1 MTVAAAFQPPTG
13 VLLVNTGTPASTA
26 TGDVRRY
33 LRQFLGDPRV
43 IDLHPLARWL
53 LLELVILPFR
63 PARSAAAYRKIWT
76 ERGSPLLVH
85 GRDLADGLRGAL
97 TAEADAA
104 YVVELAMQFGSPS
117 IPAAL
122 DRLQAAG
129 AAQVVVVPLFPQYA
143 AASYGSAAAAVCA
156 EAARRWV
163 VPSLRFVAPFWQ
175 SPAWLDAVVAGAR
188 AEIAA
193 FAPDH
198 VLLSYHGVPE
208 RHCARTDPSGA
219 HCLRSAACCDALVPA
234 NAHCYRAQCMATSRA
249 LVAALGLDPQRVTTA
264 FQSRLG
270 RTPWIKP
277 YADRAIADLGK
288 AGVQRLLVVEP
299 SFVADCLETLEEIGI
314 RGRADFRAAGGGELR
329 LCPSL
334 NASAV
339 WVRGL
344 ATLVREASTQG
355 PARANGVHQRSE
367 G

>member
-1 MTVAAAFQPPTG
+1 MSAPQPFVPPIG

-26 TGDVRRY
+26 TSDVRRY
-33 LRQFLGDPRV
+33 LRQFLSDPRV

-63 PARSAAAYRKIWT
+63 PARSAQAYRKIWT
-76 ERGSPLLVH
+76 ERGSPLLFH
-85 GRDLADGLRGAL
+85 GQDLAAGVAEELRKVGATL
-97 TAEADAA
+97 YT
-104 YVVELAMQFGSPS
+104 VELAMQFGQPS
-117 IPAAL
+117 IAGAL
-122 DRLQAAG
+122 DRLLAAG
-129 AAQVVVVPLFPQYA
+129 VHQVVVVPLFPQYA

-163 VPSLRFVAPFWQ
+163 VPSLRFVPPFWQ
-175 SPAWLDAVVAGAR
+175 SPAYLDAVVAGAR

-208 RHCARTDPSGA
+208 RHCTRTDTTGT
-219 HCLRSAACCDALVPA
+219 HCLRSAACCDALGAA

-249 LVAALGLDPQRVTTA
+249 LISALGLDAQRVTTA

-270 RTPWIKP
+270 RTPWIRP
-277 YADRAIADLGK
+277 YTDHVIAQLGK
-288 AGVQRLLVVEP
+288 GGTQRLLVIEP

-314 RGRADFRAAGGGELR
+314 RGREDFRAAGGGELR

-344 ATLVREASTQG
+344 AALVAQASNA
-355 PARANGVHQRSE
+355 PAQT
-367 G
+367 